1 MNSQDWHQWDA
12 LTQVE
17 MSSDFSMTQC
27 VQCRIGYSHKFN
39 KGRETAPQT
48 HKYMITTIYQKFISR
63 YGETFTLVEIEEGAG
78 YTMVEILPYQR
89 VARMDADEYDALV
102 NELFNSE
109 NEKASWSDGEE
120 EPFDE
125 EDARVGYHQKW
136 DEINSTLDNMG
147 M

>member
-1 MNSQDWHQWDA
+1 
-12 LTQVE
+12 
-17 MSSDFSMTQC
+17 
-27 VQCRIGYSHKFN
+27 
-39 KGRETAPQT
+39 
-48 HKYMITTIYQKFISR
+48 
-63 YGETFTLVEIEEGAG
+63 
-78 YTMVEILPYQR
+78 MVEILPYQR